1 MKALI
6 VDDEQHVREAIRMLV
21 DWEAYGIVEILEASD
36 GNAAI
41 EAITQAGPEIIFTD
55 MMMPGVGGC
64 ELLTWIQANAPC
76 SKTVVISGH
85 DDFQLVRHSMTTGG
99 IDYILKPI
107 DPYELDKAVLQA
119 VTLWK
124 EELVTRRE
132 QQSRNIEIN
141 AIKPIYW
148 EKIFT
153 ELIQHSDKEGK
164 KLSDIRREFPD
175 LAAADRC
182 HCSVISLSELSPS
195 MADKY
200 NSHRD
205 LLFFSLTNISNEFL
219 QASGSARSGLAFRCW
234 SSEDEIVL
242 LQWDRLAHLYEQ
254 ANSLNEAFQ
263 NTLGAR
269 LDIGISTVRAFP
281 QEVHH
286 AYREARAALQ
296 QRNVTA
302 SPSRLY
308 TFGDSSDAI
317 APEERN
323 VIADIQQYIEANYNT
338 DLTLQHIASTF
349 YLSREYVSR
358 RFKQKTGVNL
368 SEYLEQLRIENAKL
382 YLTDHDIK
390 ISQIASMV
398 GYQDD
403 KYFSRVF
410 KKLTGCT
417 PKEYRHSH
425 KK

>member
-6 VDDEQHVREAIRMLV
+6 VDDEQHVREAIQMLV
-21 DWEAYGIVEILEASD
+21 DWESYGIVEIMEASD
-36 GNAAI
+36 GGAAI
-41 EAITQAGPEIIFTD
+41 EVIRAANPEIIFTD

-64 ELLTWIQANAPC
+64 ELLSWIQENAPC
-76 SKTVVISGH
+76 SKTIVISGH

-107 DPYELDKAVLQA
+107 DPDELEKAVAQA
-119 VTLWK
+119 VSLWK
-124 EELVTRRE
+124 EESVSRRE

-175 LAAADRC
+175 LAAATQC
-182 HCSVISLSELSPS
+182 HCSIISLRDLDPYIET
-195 MADKY
+195 KY

-219 QASGSARSGLAFRCW
+219 QAARTSRSGFAFRCW

-242 LQWDRLAHLYEQ
+242 LQWNGLTQLHEQMDRLNQ
-254 ANSLNEAFQ
+254 AFRD
-263 NTLGAR
+263 TLGAR
-269 LDIGISTVRAFP
+269 FDIGISTIRDFP
-281 QEVHH
+281 LEVHH
-286 AYREARAALQ
+286 VYREARAALQ
-296 QRNVTA
+296 QRNVVA
-302 SPSRLY
+302 NESRIY
-308 TFGDSSDAI
+308 TFGESSESRMT
-317 APEERN
+317 EERN
-323 VIADIQQYIEANYNT
+323 IIAEIQQYMEANYHT

-358 RFKQKTGVNL
+358 RFKQKAGVNL
-368 SEYLEQLRIENAKL
+368 SEYLEQIRIDKAKI
-382 YLTDHDIK
+382 YLKDHDVR
-390 ISQIASMV
+390 ISQVAAMV

-417 PKEYRHSH
+417 PKDYRQTHQE
-425 KK
+425 